1 MAKATYAVIGDPIAH
16 SLSPLIHNT
25 LYQTY
30 RLDCEYVPLHVPLK
44 DVPAFMETRLGRDIA
59 GCNVTMPD
67 KAAVIPFLSWV
78 QEEASLCQS
87 VNTIAADGKKGW
99 STDAP
104 GLRRAL
110 ELEGGGDYQ
119 GKTLLLYGAG
129 SAAAAIALDFARNGG
144 KRLYLYNRTEA
155 KAQRIAAFVREN
167 SPLSPKVVPGG
178 CLEAVLPACD
188 LFFNTTPLGMA
199 HTGAE
204 FPSLGFLDLLPARAR
219 VVDLIY
225 NPLETALLQRA
236 KARGLKTQNGLSML
250 ICQAFLSFEHW
261 FGIRPTEADYRSLL
275 ARLTLELQQRG

>member
-44 DVPAFMETRLGRDIA
+44 DVPAFMEARLGRDIA

-87 VNTIAADGKKGW
+87 VNTIAADGRKGW

-167 SPLSPKVVPGG
+167 SPLSPKTVPAG
-178 CLEAVLPACD
+178 CLEAVLPPATC
-188 LFFNTTPLGMA
+188 FSTPRPWA
-199 HTGAE
+199 WPTGAE
-204 FPSLGFLDLLPARAR
+204 FPLWAFWICSPPTPGWWISSIIPWKPLFCSEPRPGASRPRTGCPCSSARHFYLLSTGSASAPQRRTTAPCSPA
-219 VVDLIY
+219 
-225 NPLETALLQRA
+225 
-236 KARGLKTQNGLSML
+236 
-250 ICQAFLSFEHW
+250 
-261 FGIRPTEADYRSLL
+261 
-275 ARLTLELQQRG
+275 